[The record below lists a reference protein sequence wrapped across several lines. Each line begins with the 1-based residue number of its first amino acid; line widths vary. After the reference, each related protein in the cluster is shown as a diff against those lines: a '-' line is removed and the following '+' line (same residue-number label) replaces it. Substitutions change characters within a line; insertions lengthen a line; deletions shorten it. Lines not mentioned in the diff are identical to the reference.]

1 MMNHKTGLYKTD
13 ALRKVY
19 RMKLRRTSNNYL
31 RGILCCVFL
40 LQAYMLNAQMS
51 TEVVYVKN
59 GIVKSFYEVYDNQL
73 QGGGITYR
81 HIGRTISLNRKTYPF
96 YVNLEDNASI
106 RRFINPKDTMGYK
119 QFYNEDF
126 ALDAQKGIYKYDL
139 GLSPFEYTYDS
150 VVSSSGCWYYPKRN
164 RKQIIA
170 CYYFSG
176 YVILYHVDIKKK
188 DIDSHY
194 RINKMLEQKTFMILK
209 EAETLDYIPLKV
221 TSSMG
226 LRNTPVYS
234 IFRYLEE

>member
-1 MMNHKTGLYKTD
+1 MNNKIELYKTD
-13 ALRKVY
+13 AKLRVY

-31 RGILCCVFL
+31 RGILCCVLL
-40 LQAYMLNAQMS
+40 LQTYMLNAQML
-51 TEVVYVKN
+51 TEVVHVKN
-59 GIVKSFYEVYDNQL
+59 GIVKSFYL
-73 QGGGITYR
+73 QEGNTYR
-81 HIGRTISLNRKTYPF
+81 HIGRTISLNGKTYPF